1 MTLTLITYKNVVN
14 NKTMWFYIDEENT
27 VVSPYF
33 YSEQEALDW
42 KTQNGTDQV

>member
-14 NKTMWFYIDEENT
+14 SKDMWFYIDEENT

-42 KTQNGTDQV
+42 KMQNGTDQV